1 MFIISIILAFLL
13 YRVVKNP
20 ATGPFTREVQL
31 IWESLLGKIVIV
43 IVLLF
48 IAII

>member
-48 IAII
+48 IAIT

>member
-13 YRVVKNP
+13 YRIVKNP
-20 ATGPFTREVQL
+20 ATGPFTREMQL
-31 IWESLLGKIVIV
+31 IWESLIGKIITVIIL
-43 IVLLF
+43 IV